1 MDIGDIVGV
10 KGFVFRTNMGE
21 VSVHAKELVMLSK
34 SLRPLPVVKE
44 KDGKVFDAFT
54 DPELRYRQR
63 YLDLIVNPQVKDVFI
78 KRTKMINAIRQFYSE
93 TNWGEIDYLFVDMPP
108 GTSDVLLTVFQSLP
122 VDGIVTVSA
131 PQELV
136 AMIVGKAVNLAHD
149 MNVELL
155 GLVENMAYFE
165 CPDCGKRHHIF
176 GDPQG
181 AAVAER
187 YDIPAYATLPIDP
200 SFARLCDAG
209 KVEDYDVAGA
219 LDPIIAQIEAAKQ
232 D

>member
-1 MDIGDIVGV
+1 M
-10 KGFVFRTNMGE
+10 
-21 VSVHAKELVMLSK
+21 A
-34 SLRPLPVVKE
+34 
-44 KDGKVFDAFT
+44 
-54 DPELRYRQR
+54 
-63 YLDLIVNPQVKDVFI
+63 
-78 KRTKMINAIRQFYSE
+78 
-93 TNWGEIDYLFVDMPP
+93 FVDMPP